1 MSAVALGG
9 NSWYKS
15 ASTGANNACERYI
28 VWLTPA
34 YRHSRCPYK
43 RFGAACT
50 TNVLYVCSH
59 WAGSTLLGTSWGHLV
74 RAYRLEPSVSPRT
87 YHQNGIKIFRKLV
100 GLLSISWWP
109 PATPCLM
116 ASRSHSPVTVNFF
129 LGIPVLS
136 LSLCVWGGGVVSVCL
151 FLSWLRSKI
160 SLRLSLAL
168 SCPLPS
174 VSIYQF
180 LVQPLFIGSSR
191 PSIPFLWG
199 EGFAGCHSV
208 QALVTPIVV
217 SYLSLCRGL
226 TCS

>member
-136 LSLCVWGGGVVSVCL
+136 LSLCVCGGGGL
-151 FLSWLRSKI
+151 FLSVSFSVGCVRRSHSI
-160 SLRLSLAL
+160 SLLLSPVLF
-168 SCPLPS
+168 PLCQYIS
-174 VSIYQF
+174 
-180 LVQPLFIGSSR
+180 
-191 PSIPFLWG
+191 
-199 EGFAGCHSV
+199 
-208 QALVTPIVV
+208 
-217 SYLSLCRGL
+217 SLCSHCSSDLLAHPYPSCGGRGL
-226 TCS
+226 RVVTAFRLW

>member
-136 LSLCVWGGGVVSVCL
+136 LSLCVWGGGAC
-151 FLSWLRSKI
+151 FC
-160 SLRLSLAL
+160 LSLSQLAAFEDLTPSL
-168 SCPLPS
+168 SCSL
-174 VSIYQF
+174 
-180 LVQPLFIGSSR
+180 LSS
-191 PSIPFLWG
+191 
-199 EGFAGCHSV
+199 
-208 QALVTPIVV
+208 
-217 SYLSLCRGL
+217 SLCVNISVPCAAIVHRIFSPIHTLPVGGGVCGL
-226 TCS
+226 SQRSGFGNADRRVLPELM